1 MMKRVVRQGLVSLVA
16 AVLLAGCVST
26 TAPRFA
32 ILRGVSG
39 SGQVSTVGTL
49 LPEPF
54 VVRVEDQNGIPVE
67 GFVVS
72 WQVTAGNGAVTEEES
87 PTDPG
92 GLASTTLQ
100 LGTIP
105 GINRVRASIGSP
117 SPVVFTATGIVVTP

>member
-1 MMKRVVRQGLVSLVA
+1 MKRVVRQGLVSISA
-16 AVLLAGCVST
+16 ALLLAGCVSP

-39 SGQVSTVGTL
+39 SGQVSVVGTL

-54 VVRVEDQNGIPVE
+54 VVRVEDQSGIPVE

-72 WQVTAGNGAVTEEES
+72 WEVTAGNGVVTEEES
-87 PTDPG
+87 PTDPQ

-100 LGTIP
+100 LGTTA

-117 SPVVFTATGIVVTP
+117 TPVVFTATGTVVTP

>member
-1 MMKRVVRQGLVSLVA
+1 MKRVVRQGLVSISA
-16 AVLLAGCVST
+16 ALLLAGCVSP

-32 ILRGVSG
+32 ILKGVSG
-39 SGQVSTVGTL
+39 SGQVSVVGTQ

-54 VVRVEDQNGIPVE
+54 VVRVEDQSGIPVE

-72 WQVTAGNGAVTEEES
+72 WEVTAGNGVVTEEES
-87 PTDPG
+87 PTDPQ

-100 LGTIP
+100 LGTTA

-117 SPVVFTATGIVVTP
+117 TPVVFTATGTVVTP

>member
-1 MMKRVVRQGLVSLVA
+1 MKRVVRQGLVSLSA
-16 AVLLAGCVST
+16 ALLLAGCVST

-32 ILRGVSG
+32 ILKGVSG
-39 SGQVSTVGTL
+39 SGQVAAAGTL

-54 VVRVEDQNGIPVE
+54 VVRVEDQSGVPVE
-67 GFVVS
+67 GFVVI
-72 WQVTAGNGAVTEEES
+72 WEVTAGNGTVTEEES
-87 PTDPG
+87 PSDPQ

-117 SPVVFTATGIVVTP
+117 TPVVFTATGTVVTP

>member
-1 MMKRVVRQGLVSLVA
+1 MKRVVRQGLVSLSA
-16 AVLLAGCVST
+16 ALLLAGCVST

-32 ILRGVSG
+32 ILKGVSG
-39 SGQVSTVGTL
+39 SGQVAAAGTL

-54 VVRVEDQNGIPVE
+54 VVRVEDQSGVPVE
-67 GFVVS
+67 GFVVI
-72 WQVTAGNGAVTEEES
+72 WEVTAGNGTVTEEES
-87 PTDPG
+87 PSDPQ

-117 SPVVFTATGIVVTP
+117 TPVVFTATGTVITP

>member
-1 MMKRVVRQGLVSLVA
+1 MKRVVRQGLVSISAGL
-16 AVLLAGCVST
+16 LLAGCVSP

-39 SGQVSTVGTL
+39 SGQVSVVGTL

-54 VVRVEDQNGIPVE
+54 VVRVEDQSGIPVE

-72 WQVTAGNGAVTEEES
+72 WEVTAGNGVVTEEES
-87 PTDPG
+87 PTDPQ

-100 LGTIP
+100 LGTTA

-117 SPVVFTATGIVVTP
+117 TPVVFTATGTVVTP

>member
-1 MMKRVVRQGLVSLVA
+1 MKRVVRQGLVSISAGL
-16 AVLLAGCVST
+16 LLAGCVSP

-39 SGQVSTVGTL
+39 SGQVSVVGTL

-54 VVRVEDQNGIPVE
+54 VVRVEDQSGIPVE
-67 GFVVS
+67 GFVVT
-72 WQVTAGNGAVTEEES
+72 WEVTAGNGAVTEEES
-87 PTDPG
+87 PTDPQ

-100 LGTIP
+100 LGTTA

-117 SPVVFTATGIVVTP
+117 TPVVFTATGTVVTP

>member
-1 MMKRVVRQGLVSLVA
+1 MKRVVRQGLVSLSA
-16 AVLLAGCVST
+16 GLLVTGCVSP

-32 ILRGVSG
+32 ILKGVSG
-39 SGQVSTVGTL
+39 SGQVSAVGTL

-54 VVRVEDQNGIPVE
+54 VVRVEDQSGIPVE

-72 WQVTAGNGAVTEEES
+72 WEVTAGNGAVTEEES
-87 PTDPG
+87 PTDPQ

-100 LGTIP
+100 LGTTP

-117 SPVVFTATGIVVTP
+117 TPVVFTATGTVVTP

>member
-1 MMKRVVRQGLVSLVA
+1 MKRVVRQGLVSLSA
-16 AVLLAGCVST
+16 ALLLAGCVST

-32 ILRGVSG
+32 ILKGVSG
-39 SGQVSTVGTL
+39 SGQVAAAGTL

-54 VVRVEDQNGIPVE
+54 VVRVEDQSGIPVE
-67 GFVVS
+67 GFVVI
-72 WQVTAGNGAVTEEES
+72 WEVTAGNGTVTEEES
-87 PTDPG
+87 PSDPQ

-117 SPVVFTATGIVVTP
+117 TPVVFTATGTVVTP